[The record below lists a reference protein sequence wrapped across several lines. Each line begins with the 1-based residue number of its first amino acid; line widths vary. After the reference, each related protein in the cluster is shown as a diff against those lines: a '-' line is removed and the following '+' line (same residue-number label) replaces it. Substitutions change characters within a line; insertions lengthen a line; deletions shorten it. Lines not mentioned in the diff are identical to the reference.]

1 MEMNEGANRILV
13 LLVAGKLGCCTDEQ
27 SVRIGAP
34 NETIEMLLLLQIE
47 SSLLGVDVS
56 LLMDGLPES
65 FV

>member
-1 MEMNEGANRILV
+1 MDMNEGTNRILV
-13 LLVAGKLGCCTDEQ
+13 LVAGKFGCCTDEQ